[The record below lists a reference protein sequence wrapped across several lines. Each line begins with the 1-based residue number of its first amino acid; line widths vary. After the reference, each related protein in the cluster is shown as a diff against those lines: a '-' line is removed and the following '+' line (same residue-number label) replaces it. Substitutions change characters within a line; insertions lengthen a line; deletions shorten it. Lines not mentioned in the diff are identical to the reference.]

1 MTRKSLCAEIKTV
14 NFRLNRRNKKIQV
27 LSTESQYL
35 IKQVNPFVLIG
46 IGLLSGAA
54 VKLIGFRKLYKVFG
68 ICQSAYPLLTNFS
81 HIFMNR
87 NVNE

>member
-14 NFRLNRRNKKIQV
+14 NLRLNRKHKKIQA

-46 IGLLSGAA
+46 IGLLSGAT
-54 VKLIGFRKLYKVFG
+54 VKLIGFRKLYKVFS
-68 ICQSAYPLLTNFS
+68 ICQSAHPLLTNFA
-81 HIFMNR
+81 HVFMNQ